1 MTLFKYLSSS
11 IVSLLSRTSIDGSI
25 FFTCTTCIVYQYF
38 KELAAFVLK
47 AGAKVKA
54 LFLTTK
60 LFRKFFLFFLFT
72 HFSGSLCER
81 ERMYKRKTKAVFFAN
96 RTAKIRTLFIILQN
110 FSEVFLFFSLSTISL
125 FHYVNS
131 ARLSS
136 LGKRVQKYTLLVYN
150 PNILNS
156 FFEVFLKESAKALKD
171 NDVVEHIFYH
181 EWIAGENGTHGI
193 HYYITRG
200 RVGARKREKDA
211 EKRNNKITV
220 ELQMRKRQ
228 QEERDKKTI

>member
-1 MTLFKYLSSS
+1 MIFCSVQDAVILLTLFKYLSSS

-25 FFTCTTCIVYQYF
+25 F
-38 KELAAFVLK
+38 LLVLLVLFINISK
-47 AGAKVKA
+47 NLLLSFQKRGAKVKA

-110 FSEVFLFFSLSTISL
+110 FLEVFLFFSLSAISL

-136 LGKRVQKYTLLVYN
+136 LGKRVQKYALLVYN
-150 PNILNS
+150 PNILNY

-171 NDVVEHIFYH
+171 NDVVEHIF
-181 EWIAGENGTHGI
+181 
-193 HYYITRG
+193 
-200 RVGARKREKDA
+200 
-211 EKRNNKITV
+211 
-220 ELQMRKRQ
+220 LS
-228 QEERDKKTI
+228 